1 MSTHVLAR
9 EGMSAPAAGG
19 ARRRQG
25 GNLSFDLFVAL
36 NVVLLVRPQELFPRL
51 EVLHLYEL
59 AMLACL
65 ASCWPRILRRLRW
78 GELMRAPITL
88 CVLALA
94 PVITMA
100 VVWQSRPGMLEEYA
114 LEYVKIVLYYLVLVA
129 VVDSPQRLK
138 LLCLALGLIIAVI
151 AAVALLGYHQ
161 LIHIES
167 LQKLVD
173 VRSDKQTGGLV
184 RFERLQTVG
193 IFRDPNDLAQ
203 ILAVGVVLCV
213 YGWERSR
220 RAVMRLI
227 WPAFMLLMLYGIYRT
242 QSRGGLLALLGG
254 VAALAIG
261 RLGLRRAMIAGAVAL
276 PVLFVT
282 VSGRQTELTTSDGSA
297 ISRVQLWS
305 DALEALRGSPLLGIG
320 PGGMWEQS
328 GQVAHNSFL
337 QAYAEWGLAGGWL
350 FFAAHWA
357 AIWGVMR
364 LGRRKIQV
372 LDEEL
377 AHLTPCLAAALM
389 AYCVGMLSLTRNY
402 VIPTYLMLGLAS
414 SYLALV
420 RTNPQK
426 AQIRFGMSLLGRTFA
441 WSMMFL
447 LAMQL
452 FVKVAVRWGD

>member
-1 MSTHVLAR
+1 MST
-9 EGMSAPAAGG
+9 PAAGST
-19 ARRRQG
+19 RRRQG
-25 GNLSFDLFVAL
+25 GRLSFGLFVVL
-36 NVVLLVRPQELFPRL
+36 NVVLLVRPQELYPRL

-59 AMLACL
+59 TMLACL
-65 ASCWPRILRRLRW
+65 GLCWPRILRRLRW
-78 GELMRAPITL
+78 GELMRAPITV
-88 CVLALA
+88 CVLVLA

-100 VVWQSRPGMLEEYA
+100 ALWQSRSGMIEEYA
-114 LEYVKIVLYYLVLVA
+114 LEYIKIVLYYLVLVA

-138 LLCLALGLIIAVI
+138 LLCQALGLIIAVI
-151 AAVALLGYHQ
+151 AAVAVLSYHQ
-161 LIHIES
+161 LIQIES

-173 VRSDKQTGGLV
+173 VRSDETGGLV

-193 IFRDPNDLAQ
+193 IFKDPNDLAQ

-220 RAVMRLI
+220 RVVMRLL

-254 VAALAIG
+254 VVVLAIG

-276 PVLFVT
+276 PVLFLGF
-282 VSGRQTELTTSDGSA
+282 SGRQTELTTSDGSA

-305 DALEALRGSPLLGIG
+305 DALEAFRGSPLLGIG
-320 PGGMWEQS
+320 PGGMEEQS

-337 QAYAEWGLAGGWL
+337 HAYAEWGMPGGWL
-350 FFAAHWA
+350 FFAAYWA
-357 AIWGVMR
+357 AIWGVLR
-364 LGRRKIQV
+364 LGRRTIQV

-377 AHLTPCLAAALM
+377 AHLTPCLGAVLV

-426 AQIRFGMSLLGRTFA
+426 PQIRFGMSLLGRTFA
-441 WSMMFL
+441 WSMVFL
-447 LAMQL
+447 LTMQL
-452 FVKVAVRWGD
+452 FVKVAVRWGG